1 MQTATK
7 VAVTVR
13 TVFSAVS
20 SGVTCV
26 LRSRY
31 QGRVKAAGVTA
42 DLDPPLRRF
51 GPPYQTFL
59 LSILLSYLVTNS
71 ICKLFCR
78 CSFQSQHNISS
89 IKVKKNNNS
98 RVVPILPHSL

>member
-42 DLDPPLRRF
+42 DLDPPPFADLD
-51 GPPYQTFL
+51 PPTK
-59 LSILLSYLVTNS
+59 LS
-71 ICKLFCR
+71 F
-78 CSFQSQHNISS
+78 
-89 IKVKKNNNS
+89 
-98 RVVPILPHSL
+98 

>member
-42 DLDPPLRRF
+42 DLDPP
-51 GPPYQTFL
+51 P
-59 LSILLSYLVTNS
+59 
-71 ICKLFCR
+71 
-78 CSFQSQHNISS
+78 SQIWT
-89 IKVKKNNNS
+89 
-98 RVVPILPHSL
+98 PLPNFPFKHPFYHIW